1 MTVRFPGSDA
11 TSQIASGTPEYDYT
25 DGHTTGLTVSGSC
38 TDNAGNTSGQKTY
51 TVKYD
56 ATKPT
61 VDGGTAS
68 RLPDANGWYNHALT
82 VTFGGNDSLSGI
94 GNCTETLTAAPT
106 K

>member
-11 TSQIASGTPEYDYT
+11 TSQIACTPEYDYT

-61 VDGGTAS
+61 VDGGRPRACQMPTA
-68 RLPDANGWYNHALT
+68 GTTTH
-82 VTFGGNDSLSGI
+82 
-94 GNCTETLTAAPT
+94 
-106 K
+106 